1 MSTWLRL
8 GRAAMALAIVVG
20 IVAQFNYS
28 SDRTAFSATN
38 FFSYFT
44 ILSNIIA
51 AVALAIV
58 AARPAVR
65 DHVGLGHVLRGAA
78 TLYMTVT
85 GIVYATLLAPAGVDV
100 DVQLV
105 WVNLVIHVI
114 GPIVVVGDWLIDPP
128 RTAPSVSTAGLWLV
142 VPSVWL
148 VYTLIRGPIVDWY
161 PYPFL
166 DPNERSTIEIVI
178 VCVGIFVLFIALAAG
193 VRWWPSRRRSTS
205 PAVAA

>member
-58 AARPAVR
+58 AARPAVC
-65 DHVGLGHVLRGAA
+65 DDVVLGHVLRGAA

-85 GIVYATLLAPAGVDV
+85 GIVYATLLAPARGAATWTSPELYDSRSSAGWF
-100 DVQLV
+100 L
-105 WVNLVIHVI
+105 IH
-114 GPIVVVGDWLIDPP
+114 PP
-128 RTAPSVSTAGLWLV
+128 HHGLGGIPPTAPSGRDLFQQLKRIPPRPCLATCHACDGN
-142 VPSVWL
+142 PASVA
-148 VYTLIRGPIVDWY
+148 TG
-161 PYPFL
+161 
-166 DPNERSTIEIVI
+166 
-178 VCVGIFVLFIALAAG
+178 G
-193 VRWWPSRRRSTS
+193 V
-205 PAVAA
+205 